1 MFFACLNNPLIIP
14 QSEQDKNEARPVQ
27 TDKPAYLPNARMTV
41 KKKVKDKK
49 KVIDISDIVGS
60 AEDINRRLQEQI
72 EGPKAMFSEDGPV
85 GLSLICCELADVIA
99 IQKMI
104 EQEILPHVYTATGN
118 KSVSLSQGGKFALP
132 EGTKREYSDVGRPFP
147 LTVR

>member
-49 KVIDISDIVGS
+49 KVIDISDMVGS
-60 AEDINRRLQEQI
+60 AEDINRRLHEQI

-85 GLSLICCELADVIA
+85 SLPLICCELADVIENTENDRA
-99 IQKMI
+99 RDFATRLHSDW
-104 EQEILPHVYTATGN
+104 EQVH
-118 KSVSLSQGGKFALP
+118 LSFPRWK
-132 EGTKREYSDVGRPFP
+132 VRPS
-147 LTVR
+147 